1 MKRFGTILEK
11 HAGDV
16 VLMFVFLYLAMRIY
30 VDAYLHETMM
40 SPDSCGYL
48 REALNLAQGNGFRCD
63 GIAGYGTWFANWP
76 IMYPLTIAAVMLV
89 AKTNVYLAS
98 KIAAMLVV
106 GIILV
111 IMRFRYKE
119 KAWIYSLCVLN
130 LGFINLAEYTWSECT
145 FILFLFGFSLILA
158 HIISKEHAGVIW
170 YAGLG
175 VLGTCAFL
183 TRYIGLYVWFV
194 AGIYILYYGFCYIKN
209 RDQQK
214 VRKMAGLIASA
225 GVAGCLG
232 LAYLAMNKKMNG
244 MASGV
249 NRGINPNEDYLQLTK
264 DLADSL
270 LTEIFHVFGINAS
283 PLVTNIWFVFKFAIV
298 AVIVYSLIR
307 YVGKRC
313 TWNSEASV
321 ICVTGA
327 VYYVVIIVF
336 RYFSSMDT
344 FSYRFFEPA
353 TFLICVGL
361 LETIGERKESKK
373 SRENLLKGLLMLIL
387 AGGCITMCINGFEQR
402 ENSYLANEQKYTEQ
416 YSVVP
421 EKSAVIIRDD
431 SEYDYWLMV
440 YRPDTIQGYLNRC
453 TSVEEVYNY
462 FGQSDY
468 VCIPSELSEEILEND
483 EVNED
488 LKEWIESAG
497 QTGDFVILNLQKE

>member
-16 VLMFVFLYLAMRIY
+16 FLMFVFLYMAMRIY

-158 HIISKEHAGVIW
+158 HIISKEHVGVIW
-170 YAGLG
+170 YVGLG
-175 VLGTCAFL
+175 ILGTGAFL

-194 AGIYILYYGFCYIKN
+194 VGIYILYYGFCYIKN
-209 RDQQK
+209 RDQRI
-214 VRKMAGLIASA
+214 VRKIAGLIASA
-225 GVAGCLG
+225 VVSGCLG

-270 LTEIFHVFGINAS
+270 LAEIFHVFGINES
-283 PLVTNIWFVFKFAIV
+283 PLVANIWFVFKFAIITV
-298 AVIVYSLIR
+298 VVYIVIR
-307 YVGKRC
+307 YIKTRC
-313 TWNSEASV
+313 TWNTEATV
-321 ICVTGA
+321 ICITGA

-361 LETIGERKESKK
+361 LEIISERKANEKAAG
-373 SRENLLKGLLMLIL
+373 NLLKGLFVLIL
-387 AGGCITMCINGFEQR
+387 AGGCITMCINGFEQG
-402 ENSYLANEQKYTEQ
+402 ENSYLTNEQKYAEL
-416 YSVVP
+416 YAAVP

-431 SEYDYWLMV
+431 SEYNYWLMV
-440 YRPDTIQGYLNRC
+440 YRPDTIQGYMSRC

-468 VCIPSELSEEILEND
+468 VCIPSELSKEILEND
-483 EVNED
+483 AVDEA
-488 LKEWIESAG
+488 LKKWIESAE
-497 QTGDFVILNLQKE
+497 QAADFVILDL

>member
-76 IMYPLTIAAVMLV
+76 IMYPLTIVAVMLV

-158 HIISKEHAGVIW
+158 HIISKEHVGVIW
-170 YAGLG
+170 YVGLG
-175 VLGTCAFL
+175 ILGTGAFL

-194 AGIYILYYGFCYIKN
+194 VGIYILYYGFCYIKN
-209 RDQQK
+209 RDQRI
-214 VRKMAGLIASA
+214 VRKIAGLLASA
-225 GVAGCLG
+225 VVSGCLG

-270 LTEIFHVFGINAS
+270 LTEIFHVFGINES
-283 PLVTNIWFVFKFAIV
+283 PLVANIWFVFKFAII
-298 AVIVYSLIR
+298 AVVVYIVIR
-307 YVGKRC
+307 YIKTRC
-313 TWNSEASV
+313 TWNTEASV

-361 LETIGERKESKK
+361 LEIISERKANEKAAG
-373 SRENLLKGLLMLIL
+373 NLLKGLFVLIL
-387 AGGCITMCINGFEQR
+387 AGGCITMCINGFEQG
-402 ENSYLANEQKYTEQ
+402 ENSYLINEQKYAEL
-416 YSVVP
+416 YAAVP

-431 SEYDYWLMV
+431 SEYNYWLMV
-440 YRPDTIQGYLNRC
+440 YRPDTIQGYMSRC

-468 VCIPSELSEEILEND
+468 VCIPSELSKEILEND
-483 EVNED
+483 AVDEA
-488 LKEWIESAG
+488 LKKWIESAE
-497 QTGDFVILNLQKE
+497 QAADFVILDL

>member
-158 HIISKEHAGVIW
+158 HIISKEHVGVIW
-170 YAGLG
+170 YVGLG
-175 VLGTCAFL
+175 ILGTGAFL

-194 AGIYILYYGFCYIKN
+194 VGIYILYYGFCYIKN
-209 RDQQK
+209 RDQRI
-214 VRKMAGLIASA
+214 VRKIAGLIASA
-225 GVAGCLG
+225 VVSGCLG

-270 LTEIFHVFGINAS
+270 LTEIFHVFGINES
-283 PLVTNIWFVFKFAIV
+283 PLVANIWFVFKFAII
-298 AVIVYSLIR
+298 AVVVYIVIR
-307 YVGKRC
+307 YIKTRC
-313 TWNSEASV
+313 TWNTEASV

-361 LETIGERKESKK
+361 LEIISERKANEKAAG
-373 SRENLLKGLLMLIL
+373 NLLKGLFVLIL
-387 AGGCITMCINGFEQR
+387 AGGCITMCINGFEQG
-402 ENSYLANEQKYTEQ
+402 ENSYLINEQKYAEL
-416 YSVVP
+416 YAAVP

-431 SEYDYWLMV
+431 SEYNYWLMV
-440 YRPDTIQGYLNRC
+440 YRPDTIQGYMSRC

-468 VCIPSELSEEILEND
+468 VCIPSELSKEILEND
-483 EVNED
+483 AVDEA
-488 LKEWIESAG
+488 LKKWIESAE
-497 QTGDFVILNLQKE
+497 QAADFVILDL

>member
-16 VLMFVFLYLAMRIY
+16 VLMFVFLYLVMRIY

-158 HIISKEHAGVIW
+158 HIISKEHVGVIW
-170 YAGLG
+170 YVGLG
-175 VLGTCAFL
+175 ILGTGAFL

-194 AGIYILYYGFCYIKN
+194 VGIYILYYGFCYIKN
-209 RDQQK
+209 RDQRI
-214 VRKMAGLIASA
+214 VRKIAGLIASA
-225 GVAGCLG
+225 VVSGCLG

-270 LTEIFHVFGINAS
+270 LAEIFHVFGINES
-283 PLVTNIWFVFKFAIV
+283 PLVANIWFVFKFAII
-298 AVIVYSLIR
+298 AVVVYIMIR
-307 YVGKRC
+307 YIKTRC
-313 TWNSEASV
+313 TWNTEASV
-321 ICVTGA
+321 ICITGA

-361 LETIGERKESKK
+361 LEIISERKANEKAAG
-373 SRENLLKGLLMLIL
+373 NLLKGLFVLIL
-387 AGGCITMCINGFEQR
+387 AGGCITMCINGFEQG
-402 ENSYLANEQKYTEQ
+402 ENSYLTNEQKYAEL
-416 YSVVP
+416 YAAVP

-431 SEYDYWLMV
+431 SEYNYWLMV
-440 YRPDTIQGYLNRC
+440 YRPDTIQGYMSRC

-468 VCIPSELSEEILEND
+468 VCIPSELSKEILEND
-483 EVNED
+483 AVDEA
-488 LKEWIESAG
+488 LKKWIESAE
-497 QTGDFVILNLQKE
+497 QAADFVILDL